1 MKRKMTIIMKTSEN
15 AAETFEKFLL
25 TKRAGG
31 AKTKTIQGYSSK
43 KYFWIPFWFGIAGYL
58 LVIALP
64 DRGLVRKVKPKNDEL
79 PDL

>member
-1 MKRKMTIIMKTSEN
+1 MYIHPAIYVIC
-15 AAETFEKFLL
+15 LL
-25 TKRAGG
+25 VMLVFAIYLSNQFYQVAQYK
-31 AKTKTIQGYSSK
+31 GYSSK
-43 KYFWIPFWFGIAGYL
+43 KYFWSPFWFGIAGYL